1 MTDIIKEFN
10 MISLLGILRPGALLT
25 ALFGTEFDLWSN
37 ASVYFGVTLGTGLVS
52 TILIIA
58 GYAFGTLLHELGDL
72 MEKLLWSSKLLNPR
86 TYAAIRSG
94 YAAHF
99 AGRHEKLLKEMAD
112 KESEDEPI
120 TLRTALALALLV
132 GGGLAAL
139 LGGWWFLAGL
149 AAFLTLLDRKGL
161 VYRNW
166 VCTRMLSGVDRTV
179 LCLRAIGRSNRV
191 MSITL
196 AAKRAESP
204 EQLNAVLRKRDLFEG
219 FKAMAR
225 NLMLALILLGV
236 YAAYTDGFLHT
247 LRASLFSEA
256 SVVVMAI
263 AIVLLLILRYYHYS
277 YLKYKYSYEDQ
288 LAQELEEEPVPANP

>member
-10 MISLLGILRPGALLT
+10 MISLLGILLPGALLT
-25 ALFGTEFDLWSN
+25 AQFGTEFDLWSN

-72 MEKLLWSSKLLNPR
+72 MEKLLWSSKLLSPR

-120 TLRTALALALLV
+120 TLRTALALALL
-132 GGGLAAL
+132 
-139 LGGWWFLAGL
+139 
-149 AAFLTLLDRKGL
+149 
-161 VYRNW
+161 
-166 VCTRMLSGVDRTV
+166 
-179 LCLRAIGRSNRV
+179 
-191 MSITL
+191 
-196 AAKRAESP
+196 
-204 EQLNAVLRKRDLFEG
+204 
-219 FKAMAR
+219 
-225 NLMLALILLGV
+225 
-236 YAAYTDGFLHT
+236 
-247 LRASLFSEA
+247 
-256 SVVVMAI
+256 
-263 AIVLLLILRYYHYS
+263 LILRYYHYS

-288 LAQELEEEPVPANP
+288 LAQELEEEAVPVNS